1 MLGLP
6 NELDL
11 IPDFDGYIKAF
22 EGVGQLLFGAF
33 NQGITELLAA
43 TELQALGGLVT
54 LAKDY
59 AEITVGQSQEQ
70 LQLAMNAQM
79 EAADQVQQA
88 QARVAQVNSQIT
100 AALAEMNNHDIKIG
114 DVLGVVGEVGG
125 AVLAVA
131 AAIPSGGTSLAAL
144 VPDVIALSESL
155 SNDPES
161 LTGSLSGKD
170 QGASDE
176 ITKAYAAVNQDGS
189 EVTQDAKVVTNLVS
203 LVGKLGQAATPD
215 NSKYVALV
223 QQGVDLL
230 HAQYLAEK
238 RQAQA
243 AHAIAAATTTLE
255 RANALLSA
263 AQALEIAGSKA
274 RQTINAAGL
283 RAIRNA
289 QMKKLIPSCQWLF
302 GPKRSLE
309 IYALGSEART
319 LLFDAGYVHPDV
331 DRDFTDQRLNPDFK
345 QNNAALIAAYTDS
358 WGRLLQP
365 ELMRNDYTA
374 YFKGLQDGLIR
385 TSLSRTLR
393 YCGPSGT
400 HTILRSF

>member
-22 EGVGQLLFGAF
+22 EGVGQLLFGVF

-54 LAKDY
+54 LAKDN
-59 AEITVGQSQEQ
+59 AEITVGQSREQ

-79 EAADQVQQA
+79 DADDQVQQA
-88 QARVAQVNSQIT
+88 PARVAQVNSQIT

-161 LTGSLSGKD
+161 LTGSLFGKD

-189 EVTQDAKVVTNLVS
+189 EVTGDAKVVTNLVS

-223 QQGVDLL
+223 QQGVDLCTPSIWP
-230 HAQYLAEK
+230 K
-238 RQAQA
+238 
-243 AHAIAAATTTLE
+243 
-255 RANALLSA
+255 NA
-263 AQALEIAGSKA
+263 
-274 RQTINAAGL
+274 R
-283 RAIRNA
+283 
-289 QMKKLIPSCQWLF
+289 
-302 GPKRSLE
+302 
-309 IYALGSEART
+309 
-319 LLFDAGYVHPDV
+319 H
-331 DRDFTDQRLNPDFK
+331 
-345 QNNAALIAAYTDS
+345 
-358 WGRLLQP
+358 RLLMP
-365 ELMRNDYTA
+365 
-374 YFKGLQDGLIR
+374 
-385 TSLSRTLR
+385 
-393 YCGPSGT
+393 
-400 HTILRSF
+400 